1 MEEHRSY
8 LRQAAEYMRAEAS
21 TVTRG
26 ETASETREARVTA
39 CQGCDRRKDASGD
52 LQDSLGFCGACG
64 CSGKRAALSVK
75 VTMPGANCPL
85 GKWPAEVKVCGV
97 AGPGEALHAARTA
110 VSSVAMTVAEQLKK
124 LRDLNSRAA
133 GGNGQPPSA

>member
-26 ETASETREARVTA
+26 ETAPETREARSIA
-39 CQGCDRRKDASGD
+39 CKGCDRRKDGSGE
-52 LQDSLGFCGACG
+52 LSDSIGFCGACG

-75 VTMPGANCPL
+75 VTMPGATCPL
-85 GKWPAEVKVCGV
+85 GKWPQEVKVSGI
-97 AGPGEALHAARTA
+97 AGPGEALEAARVA

-124 LRDLNSRAA
+124 LRELNSRAA
-133 GGNGQPPSA
+133 GGSGQRPSP